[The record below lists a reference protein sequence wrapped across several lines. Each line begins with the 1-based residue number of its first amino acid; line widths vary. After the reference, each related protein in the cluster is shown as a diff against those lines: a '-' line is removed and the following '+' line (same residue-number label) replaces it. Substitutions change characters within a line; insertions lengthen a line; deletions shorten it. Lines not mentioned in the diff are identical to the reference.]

1 MQQLVDRILQ
11 GEQAACK
18 ELYHLFAVPMYNIC
32 LRITNDANEANDV
45 LQEVFV
51 KVFQNLKNVDQVQLL
66 PAWIK
71 RITVNTAL
79 QNIQRSKK
87 MKLDESIDPVNLSD
101 IEFGEGNSVS
111 DIEDEHEL
119 LIANIQEAITQLPD
133 RYRIVFTLHVIEDYS
148 HEEIAKMLGIVSST
162 SRRQYLRAKVKL
174 VEILKKN
181 KSHVRPIEKVY
192 TTA

>member
-1 MQQLVDRILQ
+1 
-11 GEQAACK
+11 
-18 ELYHLFAVPMYNIC
+18 
-32 LRITNDANEANDV
+32 
-45 LQEVFV
+45 
-51 KVFQNLKNVDQVQLL
+51 
-66 PAWIK
+66 
-71 RITVNTAL
+71 
-79 QNIQRSKK
+79 

-162 SRRQYLRAKVKL
+162 SRSQYLRAKVKL
-174 VEILKKN
+174 VEILKK
-181 KSHVRPIEKVY
+181 
-192 TTA
+192 